1 MRLFDPLSF
10 ARVRLGLRYTVLLF
24 ASVIAVSAAA
34 AQTIQGSGSQ
44 PWMNKAL
51 TPDARA
57 DLLQA
62 EMTQD
67 EALQL
72 VIGYMGSTLR
82 FPFAKPAPDALRP
95 LLPGTAGFVPGI
107 SRLGI

>member
-1 MRLFDPLSF
+1 MRLFNLLSF
-10 ARVRLGLRYTVLLF
+10 ARVRLGLQFGVLLLTF
-24 ASVIAVSAAA
+24 GIAVSAGAP
-34 AQTIQGSGSQ
+34 AQTTQGSGSSQ
-44 PWMNKAL
+44 PWMNKVL

-72 VIGYMGSTLR
+72 VIGYIGSTLR
-82 FPFAKPAPDALRP
+82 FPFAKPAPEALRP
-95 LLPGTAGFVPGI
+95 LLPGTAG
-107 SRLGI
+107 